1 MSHPALFEK
10 VADHIISLE
19 STDGFGEQEIANLAW
34 AYQKAGVK
42 DGRLADY
49 LLISAVEKKDEFS
62 ERTVKNFLRG
72 TEEDGDDDDDGNNGG
87 KRDA

>member
-1 MSHPALFEK
+1 M
-10 VADHIISLE
+10 
-19 STDGFGEQEIANLAW
+19 
-34 AYQKAGVK
+34 AGVK

-62 ERTVKNFLRG
+62 ERTIKNFLRW
-72 TEEDGDDDDDGNNGG
+72 TEEDDDDDDDDGNNDG